1 VTLPL
6 GLWQSRGYGWLLDV
20 APSGAFTVHDITRIS
35 GVAVDSGPSFHDAF
49 DSVEHESPSV
59 LRLKHRGD
67 VTTYWFD
74 RLETMP
80 VQCNGIFKSADA
92 RRNFEVL
99 WRQFRENYAF
109 FPLRG
114 VDWEES
120 YRAFRP
126 RIGANTGREELWQ
139 IFGDLIGPL
148 RDTHVKISD
157 GPRALDV
164 TSPIRDRKLKLGET
178 FNAPPWSESRLKYT
192 QVLQQAF
199 ADMFLG
205 GRFRSTSN
213 HMMIYGEIAP
223 GVGYVTL
230 FGEFGHAST
239 PRASAALDLPRPR
252 ADAAPFLADE
262 IAAINASLDEIVQTF
277 AGMRAVIVDARLNYG
292 GYDRLALEFAGLF
305 TDRRRVAYRKKVWT
319 GNTFAAAQEIAIAP
333 RKYSI
338 AHLPVALLTSKQTA
352 SAGEIL
358 VLAMMACPNVTRIGE
373 ATLGILS
380 DNLYKH
386 LPIGWEVSLSNEVY
400 EAPDGA
406 LYEATGIPP
415 QIETVVYDPS
425 NMRAGLHIA
434 VDRATEFLRPSV
446 KP

>member
-1 VTLPL
+1 MTLPL

-20 APSGAFTVHDITRIS
+20 RADGFTVHDVTQIS
-35 GVAVDSGPSFHDAF
+35 GVAVDNGPSFDAAF
-49 DSVEHESPSV
+49 DSVERESPSV

-74 RLETMP
+74 RLDALP
-80 VQCNGIFKSADA
+80 SQCRGEFASGDA
-92 RRNFEVL
+92 VRNFEVL
-99 WRQFRENYAF
+99 WRQFGENYAF

-114 VDWEES
+114 VDWEAS
-120 YRAFRP
+120 YATFRP
-126 RIGANTGREELWQ
+126 KVGPNTTAEDLWH
-139 IFGDLIGPL
+139 IFGDLVGPL
-148 RDTHVKISD
+148 RDTHVRISD

-164 TSPIRDRKLKLGET
+164 TSPIRDRKLKLIET
-178 FNAPPWSESRLKYT
+178 FNAPPWSENRLAYT
-192 QVLQQAF
+192 KIIQQAF
-199 ADMFLG
+199 GDMFLG

-213 HMMIYGEIAP
+213 HVMIYGEIAP
-223 GVGYVTL
+223 GIGYVTL

-262 IAAINASLDEIVQTF
+262 IAAINASLDEIATAF
-277 AGMRAVIVDARLNYG
+277 ASMRAVIVDARLNYG

-305 TDRRRVAYRKKVWT
+305 TDRPRVAYRKKAWT
-319 GNTFAAAQEIAIAP
+319 GNGFTSSQDIAIAP
-333 RKYSI
+333 RKSSL

-358 VLAMMACPNVTRIGE
+358 VLGMMACPNVTRIGE

-380 DNLYKH
+380 DNLYKP

-406 LYEATGIPP
+406 LYEVTGIPP
-415 QIETVVYDPS
+415 QIETPVYDPAD
-425 NMRAGLHIA
+425 MRAGLRVA
-434 VDRATEFLRPSV
+434 VDKAVEFLNARINS
-446 KP
+446 